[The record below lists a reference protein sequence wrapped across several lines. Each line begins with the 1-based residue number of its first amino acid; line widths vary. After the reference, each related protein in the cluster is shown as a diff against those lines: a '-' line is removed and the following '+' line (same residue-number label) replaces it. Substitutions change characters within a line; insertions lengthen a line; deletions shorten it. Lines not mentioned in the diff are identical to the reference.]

1 MPSSSKPHR
10 KSIRLKGYDYAT
22 PGFYFI
28 TICTHRRAHLFG
40 EIVDGAMRLSVLGQM
55 VAACYQALPE
65 KYAAVR
71 VWDSVVMPNH
81 FHCLLEIVD
90 VSPEVSKLPKV
101 GQVVG
106 YFKYMTTRRANLPHP
121 LWQRNYYEHIVRQER
136 EMDNIVA
143 YIQTNPLRW
152 ADDCMNLPE
161 GEAW

>member
-121 LWQRNYYEHIVRQER
+121 CGNVIIMNILSARNARWTTLWHTYRQIR
-136 EMDNIVA
+136 FVG
-143 YIQTNPLRW
+143 QTT
-152 ADDCMNLPE
+152 A
-161 GEAW
+161 